1 MKPCVFCRIVSG
13 ELPSRKI
20 YEDEECLVFMDI
32 AGDVDA
38 HLVAIPK
45 THCKSLLDCPR
56 ESLRALMDGVQ
67 RVSRHLTQ
75 HCGYDG
81 VNLLHAS
88 EESAGQS
95 VPHLHVHLIP
105 RRAGDGLDTWP
116 KLPGSRLDADR
127 LHKELTML

>member
-20 YEDEECLVFMDI
+20 YEDEQVLVFMDI
-32 AGDVDA
+32 AGDVDG

-45 THCKSLLDCPR
+45 AHCKSLLDCPR
-56 ESLRALMDGVQ
+56 ESLHALMDGVQ

-75 HCGYDG
+75 RCGYDG

-95 VPHLHVHLIP
+95 VPHLHLHLIP
-105 RRAGDGLDTWP
+105 RRAADGLDTWP
-116 KLPGSRLDADR
+116 KLPGSRLDPEQ
-127 LHKELTML
+127 LHKTLTML